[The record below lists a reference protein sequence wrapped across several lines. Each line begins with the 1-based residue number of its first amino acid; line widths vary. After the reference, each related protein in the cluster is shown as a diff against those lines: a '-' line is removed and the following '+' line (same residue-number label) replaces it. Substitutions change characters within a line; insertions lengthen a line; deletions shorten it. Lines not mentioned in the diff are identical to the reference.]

1 MTSVVEICNIGLT
14 NLGDQKIS
22 SLTDNNERA
31 RLCNLRY
38 EDTRDAVLRSY
49 PWTCAVTRAKLA
61 RSSTNP
67 VWGFSYRYQLPSDC
81 LRVLD
86 LYDWDDEHYIENGFI
101 VTDSEQAWIK
111 YIKRIEDPNE
121 FDSLLIHAIGLR
133 LAMEIAESLT
143 GRPELRNNM
152 LGKYNTV
159 LAEARSADSSERG
172 NVNTIYADVF
182 LEARR

>member
-1 MTSVVEICNIGLT
+1 M
-14 NLGDQKIS
+14 
-22 SLTDNNERA
+22 
-31 RLCNLRY
+31 
-38 EDTRDAVLRSY
+38 
-49 PWTCAVTRAKLA
+49 
-61 RSSTNP
+61 
-67 VWGFSYRYQLPSDC
+67 
-81 LRVLD
+81 D

-152 LGKYNTV
+152 LGKYNTI

-172 NVNTIYADVF
+172 NVNTIYAYVF